1 MASDSALFEWDAVV
15 SPFDRTAM
23 IQILLAIGIPF
34 GVLLVLLALFGGT
47 QAKYAAGLIL
57 AVLIVAAITAYA
69 VLRKKYVRFAVFD
82 DRIERID
89 LPRSVR
95 TAEKL
100 KEYTVVAGVFSSSLT
115 TVATGILMQTQD
127 HTSIK
132 WRSVT
137 SAEMYS
143 NRIRIICKGNEMTIP
158 CTDELCARLAETIGE
173 NVAEHKIVSK
183 E

>member
-1 MASDSALFEWDAVV
+1 MGRGRVAVRPYRNDPDIVGDRDSV
-15 SPFDRTAM
+15 RC
-23 IQILLAIGIPF
+23 IIGIAGSVRRNP
-34 GVLLVLLALFGGT
+34 G
-47 QAKYAAGLIL
+47 KIAAGLIL

-143 NRIRIICKGNEMTIP
+143 NRIRITCKGNEMTIP